1 MKLWK
6 QSGKRA
12 VAMLLAL
19 AMVLSFAQTG
29 LAVTAHAAQNSQS
42 ASAGALVANAYGA
55 ELKEWEKSILR
66 SGYLKGNTF
75 TYQAPSENN
84 SDGLVSVDAD
94 AKTVTVKS
102 YRDAQGNSWTCGDT
116 ARIVAN
122 GQTVE
127 EVSLS
132 GGKGTFAYTGNAYA
146 VAVTYTLTAQVDTS
160 VQKDLLNAPYWIAKG
175 VNNLDVLK
183 STDVNSGLG
192 MLTDHRNILNTIAN
206 GYSLGNGGS
215 ITFDAAPQAKDL
227 LAQMDRNKE
236 RLDVQVALDSY
247 PGTSGKVSFLL
258 SNGAAVKTYAKTAYT
273 DILAIHA
280 QLKNDLFKSM
290 VTAGGVTTEAQY
302 DMAVKIISSLVEN
315 MKHAAEDDWTLL
327 DNKGVL
333 KTGMTEADYLA
344 LDALATAASVNDYT
358 LAEGETGPHNDV
370 TLTGTLTLASADVT
384 CNMNRY
390 VVTAYVYADVIDT
403 DTLDSTATKRLTAG
417 PVSLTF
423 GDGTTGAEIGEALRE
438 NGLEQKALNDWA
450 AYGVDTEN
458 YARETSLSL
467 MGFELHED
475 TTYTITYTPKTLT
488 VTYGKGFED
497 ASGLPTSVPYGYQL
511 TLPEYEGTDLVYDYT
526 VNKTGAADQGSV
538 LRIVED
544 TELTREL
551 NKAWEDHDI
560 GALVAKNY
568 AADNAAV
575 TEMLTSPALSTG
587 SIRLR
592 TPTDSN
598 NLLTLSETASG
609 YTVTAKTYRA
619 NTGSLVWV
627 PASGKLVGGSQDGKT
642 VTFTKQGDVY
652 TADLTDGF
660 DRVTVSYKLELDWAS
675 LGKTQQETLD
685 ILNLPYVLTREAT
698 RQMGA
703 MKSLLDQQGNLNS
716 VNGRLNSIYSLVKN
730 DDQYLS
736 QESKDAMTAVMEQ
749 GYNNAAKSLYLLTY
763 LSEYQAQ
770 ATDADK
776 LSYYYRNYKA
786 LDGQMDLLYSK
797 LMILIK
803 DPNFDAFIEYYAPED
818 KDKIAKIDEI
828 VAKLEGILQD
838 MLEPN
843 AALNLNSTSLKSLA
857 ASVTAN
863 LGKLAAFTGP
873 LSQPV
878 LTTEL
883 HVDAPNKV
891 TISLSLTVDSSD
903 GDAIAS
909 SKRSLTLSAGEN
921 GTATLTAADAAG
933 LTALLAEM
941 KTEAGLDEAHY
952 LLSSGELPKAGTVVS
967 GNAKYDFLYV
977 PKTYAWSIVD
987 ENGTAVSNGTVP
999 YDSAYVDLPESTES
1013 GIRYEYTLNGTKLNG
1028 TGYTFTT
1035 EELDGGKTTIVRT
1048 RVDVQRQQILD
1059 LIDQLNQNFY
1069 DNGLTFTSEG
1079 KQYLIAAFVPV
1090 EQADGTLS
1098 LVLRLSPRRAQLE
1111 KALAESVGNT
1121 ILNSGLEYIGLM
1133 DKAMLS
1139 GGKISLQAVIDAL
1152 LETGVG
1158 LHSVADAVNEDG
1170 TIRESDLEGNVLS
1183 ISTSRYMKD
1192 TGLLGG
1198 MLATLSMQ
1206 LGSSAEN
1213 ARNVQLYVTL
1223 EDFGLSTESLKKAY
1237 SAIDKVRT
1245 NYLDATAENG
1255 VLDVEVKLTDRQYQA
1270 VLTALLALGETR
1282 LNDLSSIDATSVAQ
1296 IVYDLIAP
1304 VIQDERV
1311 TSTTLINTLKS
1322 LKVNTDS
1329 LDLSFYDK
1337 AAPVLRNLLTN
1348 GSAENQTST
1357 GDVYS
1362 LTLGYALSK
1371 VLDDLGL
1378 SDGVKSMIVESES
1391 GLKLPVR
1398 MKIDNLNRS
1407 YQAVVL
1413 DPKASGVN
1421 KLWFYSDAASLQTA
1435 LDNRASASLVVLLSD
1450 LDGNLHIQNHG
1461 TVLDLNGHT
1470 VSGDL
1475 TADSRTIVVNG
1486 DLTAVGGINGTVSGK
1501 AELTAGRYASDVT
1514 AFLFEGYHQEAD
1526 GTVANDFYTL
1536 TQDAQGNYVATIR
1549 AESILALEKMP
1560 SVQTLAVDLLYSLAL
1575 NQYQAASLSIGGNA
1589 IYEADVADLR
1599 DLLDG
1604 ISTADGNALLACIKT
1619 DGITAFANDLLAKIT
1634 DFAALAENGTVATYD
1649 FTTAP
1654 WRVNVAKADGED
1666 RLALSVGT
1674 GNTTNRTLTIAI
1686 EENDAVKALLTEL
1699 GKISE
1704 QMDVTVSLDPIV
1716 AAGKTIS
1723 TSGSVEANIIFDMS
1737 GNKDY
1742 AMVIGILTA
1751 AQLTGDRQTELLNAV
1766 KSCVVSGSTQE
1777 LQAALEKAT
1786 LAELIAGV
1794 KATKRDTFE
1803 ELVNTLGIENVDT
1816 AKALE
1821 DVYDDFL
1828 YLVGRAFAKL
1838 NINGG
1843 SRTLVSF
1850 ATGDYGSYG
1859 GAKQYQKT
1867 FNKGVS
1873 DFTLTLNAD
1882 AKVSVTLRLF
1892 KEKDDAVQVFDA
1904 NHELVYSGDSLAD
1917 GFDKAQDGYTVDVRD
1932 NVTLERDVTVTGSIT
1947 VTGAEKIDLNGK
1959 TIILADKDS
1968 SVTADADLGE
1978 SSFVSFSED
1987 YVVKTTETDGKF
1999 VYSLVEKVWPVI
2011 VTLNGEVLYKGDDLA
2026 AAFAA
2031 AKDGSTITVHEN
2043 LTLNDN
2049 VTVTGSITV
2058 TGAEKIDLNGKTI
2071 ILADK
2076 DSSVTADAD
2085 LGESSFVSFSEDYVV
2100 KTTETDGKFVYSLVE
2115 KVWPVIVTLNDEVLY
2130 KGNDLTAAFAAAKDG
2145 STITINESLTLD
2157 SNVVVKDNITI
2168 VNTANLGQN
2177 GKQILLSKGGSITTD
2192 GELNV
2197 TTVEPYMEVVRQ
2209 GNTYVLEALMPELT
2223 GAAVTKSDSVAGG
2236 KVDGDY
2242 IILDVD
2248 PNGINESILK
2258 ASLRFFADNA
2268 EWVKVTSVTGLVSG
2282 RVANGAKVTV
2292 EAGNSASDR
2301 KATKTYT
2308 IIILG
2313 DVNGNGRTDSGDSTL
2328 MDSSYLGR
2336 TTLSDIQKMAADMN
2350 RNGRIESG
2358 DSAKNATKYT
2368 YMWAKGLYKSALQ

>member
-1 MKLWK
+1 MKKLWK

-29 LAVTAHAAQNSQS
+29 LAVTAHAAQNSRS

-66 SGYLKGNTF
+66 SGYLKGNTY

-94 AKTVTVKS
+94 SKTVTVKS

-116 ARIVAN
+116 ARIVAD

-127 EVSLS
+127 EVPLS
-132 GGKGTFAYTGNAYA
+132 GGKGTFVYTGNAYA
-146 VAVTYTLTAQVDTS
+146 VEVTYTLTASVDTS
-160 VQKDLLNAPYWIAKG
+160 LQKELLNAPYWIAKG
-175 VNNLDVLK
+175 VNDLDVLN
-183 STDVNSGLG
+183 STNVNSGLG
-192 MLTDHRNILNTIAN
+192 MLTDHRSILYTIAN
-206 GYSLGNGGS
+206 GYSMDNGGS
-215 ITFDAAPQAKDL
+215 ITFKAAPQAKDL
-227 LAQMDRNKE
+227 LAQMDRNNG
-236 RLDVQVALDSY
+236 RLDVQVALDNY

-280 QLKNDLFKSM
+280 LLKNDVFKSM
-290 VTAGGVTTEAQY
+290 VTAGEVPVATETQY

-315 MKHAAEDDWTLL
+315 MKPAAEDAWALL
-327 DNKGVL
+327 DNKSVL
-333 KTGMTEADYLA
+333 KSGLTSADYLA

-370 TLTGTLTLASADVT
+370 NLTGTLTLGSADVT

-403 DTLDSTATKRLTAG
+403 DTLDSTATKRLSAG

-423 GDGTTGAEIGEALRE
+423 GDGTTGAEIGEALRK

-450 AYGVDTEN
+450 AYGVDTDN
-458 YARETSLSL
+458 YTREASVSLAS
-467 MGFELHED
+467 FELHED
-475 TTYTITYTPKTLT
+475 TTYTITYTPKTVT
-488 VTYGKGFED
+488 VTYVKGFED
-497 ASGLPTSVPYGYQL
+497 VSGLPTSVPYGYQL

-526 VNKTGAADQGSV
+526 VNETGFADQGSV

-544 TELTREL
+544 TKLTREL
-551 NKAWEDHDI
+551 NKAHDI
-560 GALVAKNY
+560 GALVAENY

-598 NLLTLSETASG
+598 NLLTLTETASG

-642 VTFTKQGDVY
+642 VDFTKQGDVY
-652 TADLTDGF
+652 TADLTGSF
-660 DRVTVSYKLELDWAS
+660 DRVTVSYKLKLDWAS

-703 MKSLLDQQGNLNS
+703 MKSLLDQQGNLSS

-730 DDQYLS
+730 DEKYLS
-736 QESKDAMTAVMEQ
+736 QESKDAMTAVKEQ

-786 LDGQMDLLYSK
+786 LNGQMDLLYSK

-803 DPNFDAFIEYYAPED
+803 DPNFDAFVESYAPED

-828 VAKLEGILQD
+828 VTKLEDILKD
-838 MLEPN
+838 MVEPN
-843 AALNLNSTSLKSLA
+843 AALNLNSTSLKKLA

-863 LGKLAAFTGP
+863 LGKLSAYTGP

-878 LTTEL
+878 LSTEL
-883 HVDAPNKV
+883 NVDNKV
-891 TISLSLTVDSSD
+891 TISLSLTVNSSD
-903 GDAIAS
+903 GDAIVS
-909 SKRSLTLSAGEN
+909 SKRSLTLSAGEDR
-921 GTATLTAADAAG
+921 TATLTAADAAS
-933 LTALLAEM
+933 LNAMLAEM
-941 KTEAGLDEAHY
+941 KAEAKLDEAHY
-952 LLSSGELPKAGTVVS
+952 LLSSGELPQAGTVIS
-967 GNAKYDFLYV
+967 GNAKYDFLYA
-977 PKTYAWSIVD
+977 PKTYAWSVVD
-987 ENGTAVSNGTVP
+987 ENGTAISNGTVP
-999 YDSAYVDLPESTES
+999 YDNARVDLPESTES
-1013 GIRYEYTLNGTKLNG
+1013 GIRYEYTLNGTKLSG

-1121 ILNSGLEYIGLM
+1121 ILNSGLEYIGVM

-1192 TGLLGG
+1192 TSLLGG

-1304 VIQDERV
+1304 VIQDESV

-1329 LDLSFYDK
+1329 LDLGFYDK
-1337 AAPVLRNLLTN
+1337 VTPVLRNLLTN
-1348 GSAENQTST
+1348 GSAEDQTST

-1450 LDGNLHIQNHG
+1450 LDGSLHIQNHG

-1470 VSGDL
+1470 VSGNL

-1486 DLTAVGGINGTVSGK
+1486 DLTAVGGINGTVSGQ

-1514 AFLFEGYHQEAD
+1514 AFLLEGYHQEAD
-1526 GTVANDFYTL
+1526 GTVANDFYIL
-1536 TQDAQGNYVATIR
+1536 TQDAQGNFVATIR

-1604 ISTADGNALLACIKT
+1604 ISTVDGNALLACIKT
-1619 DGITAFANDLLAKIT
+1619 DGITAFANDLLSNIT

-1654 WRVNVAKADGED
+1654 WRMNVAKADGED
-1666 RLALSVGT
+1666 RLVLSVGT

-1686 EENDAVKALLTEL
+1686 EENDAVKALLTKL
-1699 GKISE
+1699 GKISK
-1704 QMDVTVSLDPIV
+1704 QMDVTVSLDSIM

-1766 KSCVVSGSTQE
+1766 KSCVASGSTQE
-1777 LQAALEKAT
+1777 LKAALEKAT
-1786 LAELIAGV
+1786 LAELVAGV

-1821 DVYDDFL
+1821 GVYDDFL

-1859 GAKQYQKT
+1859 GAKKYQKT

-1892 KEKDDAVQVFDA
+1892 KEKNDAVQVFDA
-1904 NHELVYSGDSLAD
+1904 DHELVYSGDSLAD
-1917 GFDKAQDGYTVDVRD
+1917 GFDKAKDGYTVDVRD
-1932 NVTLERDVTVTGSIT
+1932 DVTLERDVTVTGSIT
-1947 VTGAEKIDLNGK
+1947 VTGADKIELNGK
-1959 TIILADKDS
+1959 TLILGDKDS
-1968 SVTADADLGE
+1968 TVTADVDLGE
-1978 SSFVSFSED
+1978 NNFVSFSED

-2031 AKDGSTITVHEN
+2031 AKDGSTIT
-2043 LTLNDN
+2043 
-2049 VTVTGSITV
+2049 
-2058 TGAEKIDLNGKTI
+2058 
-2071 ILADK
+2071 
-2076 DSSVTADAD
+2076 
-2085 LGESSFVSFSEDYVV
+2085 
-2100 KTTETDGKFVYSLVE
+2100 
-2115 KVWPVIVTLNDEVLY
+2115 
-2130 KGNDLTAAFAAAKDG
+2130 
-2145 STITINESLTLD
+2145 INESLTLD

-2168 VNTANLGQN
+2168 VNTTNLGQN

-2209 GNTYVLEALMPELT
+2209 GNTYVLQALTPELT
-2223 GAAVTKSDSVAGG
+2223 GAAVTKSNSVAGG

-2268 EWVKVTSVTGLVSG
+2268 EWVNVTSVTGLVSG
-2282 RVANGAKVTV
+2282 RVANGAKVTL

>member
-1 MKLWK
+1 
-6 QSGKRA
+6 
-12 VAMLLAL
+12 
-19 AMVLSFAQTG
+19 
-29 LAVTAHAAQNSQS
+29 
-42 ASAGALVANAYGA
+42 
-55 ELKEWEKSILR
+55 
-66 SGYLKGNTF
+66 
-75 TYQAPSENN
+75 
-84 SDGLVSVDAD
+84 
-94 AKTVTVKS
+94 
-102 YRDAQGNSWTCGDT
+102 
-116 ARIVAN
+116 
-122 GQTVE
+122 
-127 EVSLS
+127 
-132 GGKGTFAYTGNAYA
+132 
-146 VAVTYTLTAQVDTS
+146 
-160 VQKDLLNAPYWIAKG
+160 
-175 VNNLDVLK
+175 
-183 STDVNSGLG
+183 
-192 MLTDHRNILNTIAN
+192 
-206 GYSLGNGGS
+206 
-215 ITFDAAPQAKDL
+215 
-227 LAQMDRNKE
+227 
-236 RLDVQVALDSY
+236 
-247 PGTSGKVSFLL
+247 
-258 SNGAAVKTYAKTAYT
+258 
-273 DILAIHA
+273 
-280 QLKNDLFKSM
+280 
-290 VTAGGVTTEAQY
+290 
-302 DMAVKIISSLVEN
+302 
-315 MKHAAEDDWTLL
+315 
-327 DNKGVL
+327 
-333 KTGMTEADYLA
+333 
-344 LDALATAASVNDYT
+344 
-358 LAEGETGPHNDV
+358 
-370 TLTGTLTLASADVT
+370 
-384 CNMNRY
+384 
-390 VVTAYVYADVIDT
+390 
-403 DTLDSTATKRLTAG
+403 
-417 PVSLTF
+417 
-423 GDGTTGAEIGEALRE
+423 
-438 NGLEQKALNDWA
+438 
-450 AYGVDTEN
+450 
-458 YARETSLSL
+458 
-467 MGFELHED
+467 
-475 TTYTITYTPKTLT
+475 
-488 VTYGKGFED
+488 
-497 ASGLPTSVPYGYQL
+497 
-511 TLPEYEGTDLVYDYT
+511 
-526 VNKTGAADQGSV
+526 
-538 LRIVED
+538 
-544 TELTREL
+544 
-551 NKAWEDHDI
+551 
-560 GALVAKNY
+560 
-568 AADNAAV
+568 
-575 TEMLTSPALSTG
+575 
-587 SIRLR
+587 
-592 TPTDSN
+592 
-598 NLLTLSETASG
+598 
-609 YTVTAKTYRA
+609 
-619 NTGSLVWV
+619 
-627 PASGKLVGGSQDGKT
+627 
-642 VTFTKQGDVY
+642 
-652 TADLTDGF
+652 
-660 DRVTVSYKLELDWAS
+660 
-675 LGKTQQETLD
+675 
-685 ILNLPYVLTREAT
+685 
-698 RQMGA
+698 
-703 MKSLLDQQGNLNS
+703 
-716 VNGRLNSIYSLVKN
+716 
-730 DDQYLS
+730 
-736 QESKDAMTAVMEQ
+736 
-749 GYNNAAKSLYLLTY
+749 
-763 LSEYQAQ
+763 
-770 ATDADK
+770 
-776 LSYYYRNYKA
+776 
-786 LDGQMDLLYSK
+786 
-797 LMILIK
+797 
-803 DPNFDAFIEYYAPED
+803 
-818 KDKIAKIDEI
+818 
-828 VAKLEGILQD
+828 
-838 MLEPN
+838 
-843 AALNLNSTSLKSLA
+843 
-857 ASVTAN
+857 
-863 LGKLAAFTGP
+863 
-873 LSQPV
+873 
-878 LTTEL
+878 
-883 HVDAPNKV
+883 
-891 TISLSLTVDSSD
+891 
-903 GDAIAS
+903 
-909 SKRSLTLSAGEN
+909 
-921 GTATLTAADAAG
+921 
-933 LTALLAEM
+933 
-941 KTEAGLDEAHY
+941 
-952 LLSSGELPKAGTVVS
+952 
-967 GNAKYDFLYV
+967 
-977 PKTYAWSIVD
+977 
-987 ENGTAVSNGTVP
+987 
-999 YDSAYVDLPESTES
+999 
-1013 GIRYEYTLNGTKLNG
+1013 
-1028 TGYTFTT
+1028 
-1035 EELDGGKTTIVRT
+1035 
-1048 RVDVQRQQILD
+1048 
-1059 LIDQLNQNFY
+1059 
-1069 DNGLTFTSEG
+1069 
-1079 KQYLIAAFVPV
+1079 
-1090 EQADGTLS
+1090 
-1098 LVLRLSPRRAQLE
+1098 
-1111 KALAESVGNT
+1111 
-1121 ILNSGLEYIGLM
+1121 M

-1192 TGLLGG
+1192 TSLLGG
-1198 MLATLSMQ
+1198 TLTTMTMQ
-1206 LGSSAEN
+1206 LGSSAED

-1223 EDFGLSTESLKKAY
+1223 EDFGLSTDTLKKAY
-1237 SAIDKVRT
+1237 STIDKVRT

-1255 VLDVEVKLTDRQYQA
+1255 ALDVEVKLTDRQYQA
-1270 VLTALLALGETR
+1270 VLTALLALGETQ

-1786 LAELIAGV
+1786 LAELVAGV

-1947 VTGAEKIDLNGK
+1947 VTGADKIDLNGK
-1959 TIILADKDS
+1959 TITLADKDS

-1987 YVVKTTETDGKF
+1987 YEVKTTETD
-1999 VYSLVEKVWPVI
+1999 S
-2011 VTLNGEVLYKGDDLA
+2011 
-2026 AAFAA
+2026 
-2031 AKDGSTITVHEN
+2031 
-2043 LTLNDN
+2043 
-2049 VTVTGSITV
+2049 
-2058 TGAEKIDLNGKTI
+2058 
-2071 ILADK
+2071 
-2076 DSSVTADAD
+2076 
-2085 LGESSFVSFSEDYVV
+2085 
-2100 KTTETDGKFVYSLVE
+2100 KFVYSLVE